1 MRWRGFVVHICTE
14 PVLTQAVN
22 DAGQVVTE
30 HFAEL
35 PLNFFLQVALNHTD
49 TVERRADL
57 DALEGVVFEYERD
70 ALVARDDQYHDS
82 T

>member
-1 MRWRGFVVHICTE
+1 M
-14 PVLTQAVN
+14 N

-49 TVERRADL
+49 AVERRADL

-70 ALVARDDQYHDS
+70 AFVARDD
-82 T
+82 